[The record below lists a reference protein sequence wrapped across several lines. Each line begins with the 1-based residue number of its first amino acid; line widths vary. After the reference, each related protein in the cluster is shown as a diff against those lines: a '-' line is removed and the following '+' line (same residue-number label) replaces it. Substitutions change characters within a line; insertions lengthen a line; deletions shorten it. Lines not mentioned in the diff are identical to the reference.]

1 MVNYTSFSNGTYENE
16 TVLMKCIT
24 HSSDM
29 PKYKWYRDSVQLME
43 HADSLFIQN
52 INRKESGNYFCH
64 VFTDFANEISN
75 NVTVQV
81 TCMFITLYWKLVV
94 LENLWN
100 TQKNKSLNCIKS
112 IRVLFRHFPLFEYWN
127 GQSNSPYSVFNLN
140 ARNSVIYI
148 GLMISCPG
156 SGAKMATVQPS
167 RR

>member
-24 HSSDM
+24 HSSAM
-29 PKYKWYRDSVQLME
+29 AKYKWYRDSVQLME
-43 HADSLFIQN
+43 NTDSLFMQN

-112 IRVLFRHFPLFEYWN
+112 IRVRSVLVRIFPSFSLNTEIDR
-127 GQSNSPYSVFNLN
+127 VNLC
-140 ARNSVIYI
+140 I
-148 GLMISCPG
+148 
-156 SGAKMATVQPS
+156 
-167 RR
+167 

>member
-43 HADSLFIQN
+43 NTDSLFMQN

-81 TCMFITLYWKLVV
+81 TCMFITLYWKLIV

>member
-1 MVNYTSFSNGTYENE
+1 
-16 TVLMKCIT
+16 MKCIT

-64 VFTDFANEISN
+64 VCTDFANEISN

-81 TCMFITLYWKLVV
+81 TCMFITLYWNCFRKPVKLAEKK
-94 LENLWN
+94 L
-100 TQKNKSLNCIKS
+100 LNCIKS